1 MPTLLK
7 RLWNIV
13 TTVLVAAVVLLAV
26 LLVGVRLVG
35 LTPFVVLSGS
45 MEPTYPTGALIYVKK
60 VPAEQIQVGD
70 PITFVMNED
79 LVVATHRVVDIDGEN
94 QRFTTKG
101 DANDAVDGA
110 PVHFKNL
117 IGKPVFCVP
126 YLGYLSDYLTHPP
139 GMYVGWSVAAV
150 LLLLLFTPELLKW
163 AEKSDRKAAE
173 KNRAAQMNQGE
184 RRKACNNISGTQQT
198 PQEKKGEEDA

>member
-1 MPTLLK
+1 M
-7 RLWNIV
+7 
-13 TTVLVAAVVLLAV
+13 
-26 LLVGVRLVG
+26 
-35 LTPFVVLSGS
+35 
-45 MEPTYPTGALIYVKK
+45 
-60 VPAEQIQVGD
+60 GD

-173 KNRAAQMNQGE
+173 KKRAAQMNQGE